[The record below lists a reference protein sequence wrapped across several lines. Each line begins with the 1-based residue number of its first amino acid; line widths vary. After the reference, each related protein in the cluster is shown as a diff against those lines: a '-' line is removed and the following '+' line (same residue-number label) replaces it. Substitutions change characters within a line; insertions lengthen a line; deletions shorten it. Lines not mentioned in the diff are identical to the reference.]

1 MIVCICKGVSDST
14 VRELLNHIDL
24 PKVKEVTGAS
34 TQCGTCSQLPELIAS
49 ESKDNKQLSTL
60 MVDALI
66 MDDMNGN
73 TCSYFCLV
81 TIGSDYVYF

>member
-34 TQCGTCSQLPELIAS
+34 TQCGTCSQLLELIAS
-49 ESKDNKQLSTL
+49 ESKDNK
-60 MVDALI
+60 
-66 MDDMNGN
+66 
-73 TCSYFCLV
+73 
-81 TIGSDYVYF
+81 